1 MTVDCDT
8 FLHAVTQELL
18 LCTLF
23 SYFYHFGLERDGAN
37 ETRRERANYG
47 NEILSGWGCSPSV
60 SLSSWKS
67 LPLPCCFSW
76 PAVLTVPAL
85 CACVCKLVELH
96 SYPLPFPWAWT
107 HTLIMNRS
115 VCMAAQWG
123 SFGML
128 LHSNYALF
136 KVSGKQIWIT

>member
-1 MTVDCDT
+1 MYKDNTTVNKHPNSQQQQCLQWLLIMAH

-18 LCTLF
+18 LSALF

-37 ETRRERANYG
+37 ETQRERANYG

-85 CACVCKLVELH
+85 CACACMRAWRVALL
-96 SYPLPFPWAWT
+96 STPFPLSLNT
-107 HTLIMNRS
+107 HTRS
-115 VCMAAQWG
+115 
-123 SFGML
+123 
-128 LHSNYALF
+128 
-136 KVSGKQIWIT
+136 